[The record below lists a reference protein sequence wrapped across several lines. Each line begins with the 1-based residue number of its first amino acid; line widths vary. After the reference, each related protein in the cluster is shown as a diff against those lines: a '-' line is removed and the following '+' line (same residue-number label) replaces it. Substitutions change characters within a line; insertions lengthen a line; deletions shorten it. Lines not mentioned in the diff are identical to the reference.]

1 MMNQGMLSNLLDQAM
16 KGSLQGHPLM
26 NLFNQMMHG
35 KSRSEQID
43 TLLNAAQSKGIDINA
58 KQFTEDQVRR
68 FGLRR

>member
-1 MMNQGMLSNLLDQAM
+1 
-16 KGSLQGHPLM
+16 M

-58 KQFTEDQVRR
+58 KQFTEDQVRK
-68 FGLRR
+68 FGLRH